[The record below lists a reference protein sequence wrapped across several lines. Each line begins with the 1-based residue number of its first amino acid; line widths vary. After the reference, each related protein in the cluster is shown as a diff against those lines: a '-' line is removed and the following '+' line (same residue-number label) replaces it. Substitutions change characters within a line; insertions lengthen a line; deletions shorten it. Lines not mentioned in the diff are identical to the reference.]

1 MNKNYIIRLETEN
14 DYAEV
19 ENLAREAF
27 WNLYVPGCNEHFLI
41 HTMRDHKD
49 FIPQLDYVIELDG
62 KIIASV
68 MYTKSKLVDEQG
80 NIKPVISFGPL
91 CVHPDYQRKGYGKAL
106 LNYTFDRAVE
116 MGYDTIIIFGNPS
129 NYVSRGF
136 KSCVK
141 YNVYLEGGFCPMAMM
156 LKELVFDVFD
166 GRKWIYYGS
175 SFDEKS
181 KDEKALEEYEKR
193 FPKKGKAWQPSQEEF
208 YIHCHSV
215 TNK

>member
-41 HTMRDHKD
+41 HTMRDHED

-106 LNYTFDRAVE
+106 LHFTFDRAVE

-141 YNVYLEGGFCPMAMM
+141 YNVYLEGDFCPMAMM
-156 LKELVFDVFD
+156 LKELVPDVLD
-166 GRKWIYYGS
+166 GRKWTYYGS

-193 FPKKGKAWQPSQEEF
+193 FPKKEKAWQPSQEEF